1 MKKLLTPA
9 TVSLFETTEI
19 FKKLPLNKETPIY
32 VQVFKDRIE
41 ITVLLKTSRNNYK
54 TFNKTFAYDDL
65 LLMNKVLNQIMRGE
79 QK

>member
-1 MKKLLTPA
+1 MMIPTI
-9 TVSLFETTEI
+9 VSLFETTEI

-41 ITVLLKTSRNNYK
+41 ITVLLKTSRDNYK
-54 TFNKTFAYDDL
+54 TFNKAFAYDDL

-79 QK
+79 KK